1 MAERGLFIKDGKHV
15 ALPVAAA
22 TIIELGNMVAVNAAG
37 YLIPATDTT
46 GLKLV
51 GIASETADNS
61 NGAAGDMTVR
71 VMRDQSFLLENS
83 GLTQANVG
91 ANVYVA
97 DGVTVKASGN
107 VVAGKLLAVTDPD
120 GVQVWIS

>member
-1 MAERGLFIKDGKHV
+1 MAERHLFIKDGKQV

-22 TIIELGNMVAVNAAG
+22 TLIELGNMVAVNAAG
-37 YLIPATDTT
+37 YLVPATDTT
-46 GLKLV
+46 GLKIMGV
-51 GIASETADNS
+51 ASETADNTK
-61 NGAAGDMTVR
+61 GAAGDLTVCVLR
-71 VMRDQSFLLENS
+71 NMSFLLENS
-83 GLTQANVG
+83 GLTRANVG

-107 VVAGKLLAVTDPD
+107 VVAGKLLAVGDTD